1 MIPHALQITLSIAVI
16 CYFII
21 ILYYL
26 KKRMLEL
33 KYTLIWLVAG
43 AVMGIMLLFPDL
55 LEWFRGLLGIESNMN
70 ALYVLCFAFI
80 IMILMTLTSIVS
92 RQMLKIRILIQ
103 EISIL
108 EKRVRDLETD
118 RRENL
123 SEDNN
128 AGKEQ
133 KTDSN

>member
-1 MIPHALQITLSIAVI
+1 MIPHTLQITLTIAVI

-33 KYTLIWLVAG
+33 KYTLIWLVTG
-43 AVMGIMLLFPDL
+43 VVMGIMILFPDL

-103 EISIL
+103 EISML
-108 EKRVRDLETD
+108 EKRIRELES
-118 RRENL
+118 EN
-123 SEDNN
+123 DKKN
-128 AGKEQ
+128 
-133 KTDSN
+133 SN

>member
-1 MIPHALQITLSIAVI
+1 MIPHTLQITLTMAVI

-33 KYTLIWLVAG
+33 KYTLIWLVTG
-43 AVMGIMLLFPDL
+43 VVMGIMVLFPGL
-55 LEWFRGLLGIESNMN
+55 LGWFRGLLGIESNMN
-70 ALYVLCFAFI
+70 ALYVLCFAFT

-103 EISIL
+103 ENSML
-108 EKRVRDLETD
+108 EKRIRELESEND
-118 RRENL
+118 RKN
-123 SEDNN
+123 SD
-128 AGKEQ
+128 
-133 KTDSN
+133 